1 MNPVNE
7 HTIID
12 FLSCDDYDIRKTHNG
27 RWIDQKC
34 TMDVVCLV
42 SDCIVEYL
50 SGSGKNSFT
59 VNDIWF
65 SDYSVK
71 NVQQIFCKPD
81 PSSKASNEYD
91 KYFGQPIKLLNS
103 AGIIQ
108 GEKVGNRYVY
118 SVINNEILEYISFRE
133 RNAYIFLCLYIE
145 KVLKDSG
152 IYQLFEDFFN
162 KQDKNSYKSLK
173 EGFIQFTIHNTPIN
187 GDTECG
193 RIFTKV
199 LNPLACKYKKYG
211 TEKGHI
217 SKDIITQ
224 DFLMYNQ
231 RNWRDEL
238 SEKPKD
244 MTRVEFE
251 SSLPVSAVDAMT
263 SYRINRAKKRLRKF
277 NDQYR
282 NSLSEVY
289 EQRHIQ
295 DIATQIHH
303 IFPASE
309 FPQIADF
316 LENLIA
322 LTPTQHFSYAHPNNN
337 TQYVDKDYQYMCL
350 VSKTGSIRENIMSN
364 GKEPLIY
371 DFESLLKVL
380 GIGLCTDEFY
390 SIKQNDFDSILNCI
404 EKYY

>member
-1 MNPVNE
+1 MNRVNE
-7 HTIID
+7 QTIID
-12 FLSCDDYDIRKTHNG
+12 FLNSHDYDIRKSHNG

-50 SGSGKNSFT
+50 SNTGAESFT

-65 SDYSVK
+65 SDYSID
-71 NVQQIFCKPD
+71 NVQQIFSKPN

-91 KYFGQPIKLLNS
+91 KYFGQPIKLLDA
-103 AGIIQ
+103 AGIIH
-108 GEKVGNRYVY
+108 GKKVGNKYNY
-118 SVINNEILEYISFRE
+118 SVVNNEILNYISFRE
-133 RNAYIFLCLYIE
+133 RNAYTFLCLYIE

-152 IYQLFEDFFN
+152 IYDLFEEFFN
-162 KQDKNSYKSLK
+162 KQEKNSFKKLK
-173 EGFIQFTIHNTPIN
+173 DGFAQFTIQNTKIN
-187 GDTECG
+187 GTTECG

-211 TEKGHI
+211 TEKGYI

-231 RNWRDEL
+231 RNWRDER

-244 MTRVEFE
+244 MTRGDYE
-251 SSLPVSAVDAMT
+251 SSLSVSVENAMT
-263 SYRINRAKKRLRKF
+263 SYRINRAKKHLRKF
-277 NDQYR
+277 NDQFR
-282 NSLSEVY
+282 NGLTEVFD
-289 EQRHIQ
+289 QRHIQ
-295 DIATQIHH
+295 DLATQIHH
-303 IFPASE
+303 IFPASD

-337 TQYVDKDYQYMCL
+337 TQYIDKDYQYSCL
-350 VSKTGSIRENIMSN
+350 VAKTGSIRSNLMSN
-364 GKEPLIY
+364 GKEPIIY
-371 DFESLLKVL
+371 DFDSFLKVL

-390 SIKQNDFDSILNCI
+390 SIKQNDFNSILNCI
-404 EKYY
+404 DKYY